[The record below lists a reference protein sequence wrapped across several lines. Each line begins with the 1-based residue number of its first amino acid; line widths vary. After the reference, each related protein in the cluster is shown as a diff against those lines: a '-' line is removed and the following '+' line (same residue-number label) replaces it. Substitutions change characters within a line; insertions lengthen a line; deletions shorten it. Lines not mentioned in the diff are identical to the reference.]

1 MGNLYRIFLS
11 LVLISPVVGCG
22 IITPAPS
29 PPNVTIEELLAYE
42 ESAAGLST
50 EEVATLRSL
59 EIVDDYPLYTMR
71 FYGAYE
77 VEPSSVKAGLPQQKQ
92 QWGCSLFAAFGDA
105 NNMLYGRNLDW
116 RYSPAML
123 LFTDPPDGYASVTM
137 VDLEYLGFGPGEER
151 NLTSMPL
158 AERRPLL
165 LAPFLPFDGMNEHG
179 LVVGMAAVPE
189 SKLPHDP
196 RLKTTGSLRVIR
208 EMLDHARNVKEAVAL
223 LHNNNIDFIGG
234 PQLHYLIADSSGS
247 AVLVEFYQGKLI
259 IIPAETGWHIATNF
273 LLSGA
278 DEFSSE
284 KSSRYKKMSKRL
296 RKTNGQIGKEDALR
310 LLSKV
315 AQTKTPTQW
324 SIVYQMSTGD
334 ISVVM
339 GRSYDTVH
347 AFHLDFATE

>member
-1 MGNLYRIFLS
+1 MVKLWRIFLS
-11 LVLISPVVGCG
+11 LVLIAPVVGCG

-42 ESAAGLST
+42 EAAAGLSA
-50 EEVATLRSL
+50 EEVATLGSL
-59 EIVDDYPLYTMR
+59 EVVDDYPLYSMR
-71 FYGAYE
+71 FHGAYE
-77 VEPSSVKAGLPQQKQ
+77 SGPSSVKAGSPQQKQ
-92 QWGCSLFAAFGDA
+92 QWGCSLFAALGDS

-137 VDLEYLGFGPGEER
+137 VDLEYLGFGSGELR
-151 NLTSMPL
+151 NLASMPL
-158 AERRPLL
+158 DERRPLL

-179 LVVGMAAVPE
+179 LVIGMAAVPA

-208 EMLDHARNVKEAVAL
+208 EMLDHARNVKEAVVL
-223 LHNNNIDFIGG
+223 LQNNNIDFVGG
-234 PQLHYLIADSSGS
+234 PQLHYLIADSTGS
-247 AVLVEFYQGKLI
+247 AVLVEFYQGELV
-259 IIPAETGWHIATNF
+259 IIPAETSWHLATNF

-278 DEFSSE
+278 DEFAAP

-296 RKTNGQIGKEDALR
+296 RKTNGKIRKEDALR
-310 LLSKV
+310 LLAKV
-315 AQTKTPTQW
+315 AQAETPTQW

-339 GRSYDTVH
+339 GKSFDTVH
-347 AFHLDFATE
+347 SFHLDLASE